1 MGILADFF
9 VSTTEDALLYEKLLG
24 DEKPLPENR
33 YARIESGRFTGL
45 DLGVLWA
52 ILEGVPWDVERHQLD
67 SQLPDHFADH
77 IDDEDFE
84 VSSWTEKFPTAFVR
98 QLSLISDSS
107 IGDLASRWGQCEELN
122 CEGSELT
129 ETITDLRSLAHT
141 AIESERDL
149 FLWGSL

>member
-24 DEKPLPENR
+24 DAKPLPESR
-33 YARIESGRFTGL
+33 YVRIESGRFTGL
-45 DLGVLWA
+45 DLGLLWA

-67 SQLPDHFADH
+67 FQMSEEMADH

-98 QLSLISDSS
+98 QLSLISDGS
-107 IGDLASRWGQCEELN
+107 IADLGAQWGLCEELN

-129 ETITDLRSLAHT
+129 ETITNLRLLAQT